1 MGLIFWRDCGEG
13 SLHILRILKPWVGK
27 SLLKFGN
34 FRQTLTRLKNGLSIA
49 DFSIRQV

>member
-1 MGLIFWRDCGEG
+1 MEKESYTFYVFLNHG
-13 SLHILRILKPWVGK
+13 SVK

-34 FRQTLTRLKNGLSIA
+34 FGQTLTRLKNGLSIA